1 MAVQAWTLEQL
12 SKLRRYQP
20 EMVDHALEE
29 MLERQADLRWSV
41 VIGAYLD
48 EEINL
53 SKAAELLG
61 MHRLELQE
69 RFVAQGIPLRIGPDT
84 VEAARAEM
92 VAIEAWNV
100 ESEKNGPP

>member
-29 MLERQADLRWSV
+29 MLERQADLRWSL

-69 RFVAQGIPLRIGPDT
+69 RFVAQLAHWPGYCRSSKG
-84 VEAARAEM
+84 
-92 VAIEAWNV
+92 
-100 ESEKNGPP
+100 

>member
-69 RFVAQGIPLRIGPDT
+69 RFVDQGIPLRIGPDT

>member
-41 VIGAYLD
+41 VIGERILGSSLLLTLANHD
-48 EEINL
+48 ERGCSHHSTI
-53 SKAAELLG
+53 S
-61 MHRLELQE
+61 
-69 RFVAQGIPLRIGPDT
+69 
-84 VEAARAEM
+84 
-92 VAIEAWNV
+92 
-100 ESEKNGPP
+100 